1 MARLENKVA
10 IITGGSGGIGAA
22 AARLFVS
29 EGCKV
34 VLADINESALQ
45 QLVGELGHENADYI
59 VADVTSP
66 EHNQAM
72 VKKALERFGKVNV
85 FLANAGIEG
94 VVKPLHEYPL
104 ETFERVIS
112 INVKGV
118 FLGLQSVIPAM
129 LQAGGGSIIITS
141 SVAGLVGSPGF
152 SAYVTSKHAVIGMMR
167 SAALEYGSM
176 GIRVNTI
183 NPGPIE
189 TRMMRSIEEMAAPGA
204 GAQVKAGF
212 EAQVPL
218 KRYGRPEEV
227 ARLMLFLASDE
238 SSYITGNTY
247 VIDGGFTAA

>member
-1 MARLENKVA
+1 MGRLDGKVA

-22 AARLFVS
+22 AARLFVA
-29 EGCKV
+29 EGSKV
-34 VLADINESALQ
+34 LLADINESVLKD
-45 QLVGELGHENADYI
+45 LTGELGSENADYI

-66 EHNQAM
+66 EDNQAM
-72 VKKALERFGKVNV
+72 VKKAVERFGKVNV

-94 VVKPLHEYPL
+94 TVKPLHEYPL
-104 ETFERVIS
+104 ETFDRVLA
-112 INVKGV
+112 INVRGV

-129 LQAGGGSIIITS
+129 LQAGGGSIVITS
-141 SVAGLVGSPGF
+141 SVAGVVGSPGF

-204 GAQVKAGF
+204 GQQVKAGF

-218 KRYGRPEEV
+218 KRYGLPDEV

-238 SSYITGNTY
+238 SSYTNGSVY

>member
-1 MARLENKVA
+1 MGRLDGKVA

-22 AARLFVS
+22 AARLFVA
-29 EGCKV
+29 EGSKV
-34 VLADINESALQ
+34 LLADINESTLKD
-45 QLVGELGHENADYI
+45 LTGELGSENADYI
-59 VADVTSP
+59 VADVSSP
-66 EHNQAM
+66 QDNQAM
-72 VKKALERFGKVNV
+72 VKKAIERFGKVNV

-94 VVKPLHEYPL
+94 TVKPLHEYPL
-104 ETFERVIS
+104 ETFDRVLA
-112 INVKGV
+112 INVRGV

-129 LQAGGGSIIITS
+129 LQAGGGSIVITS
-141 SVAGLVGSPGF
+141 SVAGVVGSPGF

-204 GAQVKAGF
+204 GQQVKAGF

-218 KRYGRPEEV
+218 KRYGLPDEV

-238 SSYITGNTY
+238 SSYTNGSVY

>member
-1 MARLENKVA
+1 MGRLEDKVA

-29 EGCKV
+29 EGCNV
-34 VLADINESALQ
+34 ILADINEAALQ
-45 QLVGELGHENADYI
+45 QLAGELGHENADYI

-104 ETFERVIS
+104 ETFERVIA

-118 FLGLQSVIPAM
+118 FIGLQSVIPAM
-129 LQAGGGSIIITS
+129 LQAGGGSTIITS

-152 SAYVTSKHAVIGMMR
+152 SAYVASKHAVIGMMR

-212 EAQVPL
+212 EAQVAL
-218 KRYGRPEEV
+218 KRYGLPEEV

>member
-1 MARLENKVA
+1 MGRLDGKVA

-22 AARLFVS
+22 AARRFIA

-34 VLADINESALQ
+34 LLVDINEGVLQ
-45 QLVGELGHENADYI
+45 QLAAELGSEQADYF
-59 VADVTSP
+59 VADVSTP
-66 EHNQAM
+66 EGNRGM
-72 VKKALERFGKVNV
+72 VQKAIERFGKVNV

-94 VVKPLHEYPL
+94 VVKPLPEYPL
-104 ETFERVIS
+104 ETFDRVIA
-112 INVKGV
+112 INVRGV
-118 FLGLQSVIPAM
+118 FLGLQNVIPAM

-167 SAALEYGSM
+167 SAALEFGSA
-176 GIRVNTI
+176 GIRVNTV

-204 GAQVKAGF
+204 GDQVKQGF
-212 EAQVPL
+212 VAQVPL
-218 KRYGRPEEV
+218 KRYGYPEEV
-227 ARLMLFLASDE
+227 AQLMLFLASDE
-238 SSYITGNTY
+238 SSYCNGNTY